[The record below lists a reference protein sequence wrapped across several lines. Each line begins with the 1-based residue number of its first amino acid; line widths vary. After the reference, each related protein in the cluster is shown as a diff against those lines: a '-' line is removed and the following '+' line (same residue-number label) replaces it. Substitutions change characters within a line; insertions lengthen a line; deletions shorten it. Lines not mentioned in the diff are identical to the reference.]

1 MPLFIERTHTD
12 GLLDTRGYKLR
23 CFAEQLATAAIAPAA
38 VVVVALALGGGGSV
52 FAFYASLGALLALVV
67 AMSVKSVKGAAVGG
81 FVCGVLM
88 LALLLTIHY
97 GFSHPILPD

>member
-1 MPLFIERTHTD
+1 MRLLIERTHTD

-23 CFAEQLATAAIAPAA
+23 CFAEQLVAAAIPPAI
-38 VVVVALALGGGGSV
+38 VVVVALALGGGGAV

-67 AMSVKSVKGAAVGG
+67 AISAKTVRGAVAGG
-81 FVCGVLM
+81 VVCGALM
-88 LALLLTIHY
+88 LALLLTVHY